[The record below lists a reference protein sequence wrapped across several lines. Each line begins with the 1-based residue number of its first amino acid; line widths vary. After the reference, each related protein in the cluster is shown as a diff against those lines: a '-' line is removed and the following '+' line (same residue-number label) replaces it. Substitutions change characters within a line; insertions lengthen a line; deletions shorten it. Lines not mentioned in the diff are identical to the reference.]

1 MAEQDTGQERT
12 HDATPKRISDARA
25 KGDVARSKELNTV
38 LMLLASMLGFAMLGG
53 TGVSAYKQLAKNQWR
68 IEREQIYTDQGIL
81 NGFLVP
87 FVEALWISAPFMTL
101 MFLAVF
107 VGPLCMGG
115 WVFSTSSWKIDM
127 SKLNPLAGLKRMM
140 GVQSLAELFKAL
152 MKVILLGGV
161 SVFLLKFYTNDFL
174 LLASMPIAEAI
185 SSMFGLMFVIIFS
198 LIMTLGLVALVDVPY
213 QQWSYAKKLRMT
225 LQEVREENKEQQG
238 NPEVKAKVRQMQQS
252 QANNR
257 MLEDVPTADVIIVN
271 PTHFSVALKYDD
283 DSIAPIVV
291 AKGIDHMALRI
302 REIAKESDV
311 AIFSAPPLARALH
324 RHTEIG
330 DNIPGDLYLAVAQ
343 VLAYVLQIKQASFSE
358 QRRMIPP
365 TDLPVPKSLQDPKDS
380 RA

>member
-12 HDATPKRISDARA
+12 HDATPKRITDARA

-38 LMLLASMLGFAMLGG
+38 LMLLASMFGFAVLGG

-68 IEREQIYTDQGIL
+68 VERENVFTDQGLL
-81 NGFLVP
+81 NGLLVP
-87 FVEALWISAPFMTL
+87 FVEALWISAPFLFL

-115 WVFSTSSWKIDM
+115 WVFSASSLKVDM
-127 SKLNPLAGLKRMM
+127 SKLSPLAGLKRMV
-140 GVQSLAELFKAL
+140 GVQSLAELLKAL

-161 SVFLLKFYTNDFL
+161 SILLLKFYTDDFL
-174 LLASMPIAEAI
+174 LLATVPITEAI
-185 SSMFGLMFVIIFS
+185 NKMFGLMFVIIFI
-198 LIMTLGLVALVDVPY
+198 LVMTLGLVALVDVPF

-252 QANNR
+252 QANNK
-257 MLEDVPTADVIIVN
+257 MLLDVPAADVIIVN

-283 DSIAPIVV
+283 DAIAPVVV
-291 AKGIDHMALRI
+291 AKGVDHMALRI
-302 REIAKESDV
+302 REIAKNSDV
-311 AIFSAPPLARALH
+311 AIFSAPPLARALY
-324 RHTEIG
+324 RHSEVG

-343 VLAYVLQIKQASFSE
+343 VLAYVLQIKKANFSE
-358 QRRMIPP
+358 QRRMVPP
-365 TDLPVPKSLQDPKDS
+365 TDLFVPKSFQDPQDT
-380 RA
+380 